1 MNILFCGDRNVQDGL
16 LIAVFSLL
24 ENTQEHLD
32 IYVLTLDM
40 SMNGRIYSPI
50 EQTFVDYLNETVSA
64 QYDDRLYTYLEN
76 MILDGFLVIHVTNAG
91 YISLT
96 DVCLAPKPPPIL
108 GFVTRISEG
117 DIPSACDIIL
127 LQ

>member
-1 MNILFCGDRNVQDGL
+1 MPSFVAPSLTCICISCLGDE
-16 LIAVFSLL
+16 AVS
-24 ENTQEHLD
+24 D
-32 IYVLTLDM
+32 
-40 SMNGRIYSPI
+40 S
-50 EQTFVDYLNETVSA
+50 
-64 QYDDRLYTYLEN
+64 YLEN
-76 MILDGFLVIHVTNAG
+76 MILDGFLVLHVTNAG